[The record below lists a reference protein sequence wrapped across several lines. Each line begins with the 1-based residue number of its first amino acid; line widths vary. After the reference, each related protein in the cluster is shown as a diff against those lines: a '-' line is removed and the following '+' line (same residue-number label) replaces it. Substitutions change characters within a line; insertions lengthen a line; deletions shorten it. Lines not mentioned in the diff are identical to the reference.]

1 MGDGRLSG
9 TSTRNHRILVVDDNP
24 EIHRDFVRVLTSAA
38 KPALEALD
46 AQLFGER
53 PQRHAPAYLIESAS
67 QGEQAVEMAR
77 AAIARGEP
85 YDLAFVDARM
95 PPGMDG
101 VQTIAQLWEL
111 DHSLHVVL
119 CSAYADYGW
128 DEIAAAIGVTDRCLV
143 LRKPFDPLEVR
154 QLASALTHK
163 TELLR
168 VQTDHVA
175 RLDQLVRERTS
186 ELEAALESLRAEG
199 VHRAEM
205 ERALAHAQRMQAL
218 GQLTAG
224 IAHEINNPLLVV
236 RGHLEMIEDELDHRG
251 LDDLIRPVQATI
263 AAANR
268 IANVV
273 RDVRSFATP
282 QDGPVEPVEIAP
294 VIESALG
301 LLGAS
306 SMRGITLTRAFEA
319 VPRAQ
324 ALGRRLEQVVVNLL
338 SNASKAFPPG
348 HARAPEIRIDVFAPS
363 TTEIAIEVTDNGG
376 GIRADH
382 MPRLFDPFFTT
393 RTVGHG
399 AGLGLTV
406 SKGIVEGFGGRI
418 EVESEHGLGTT
429 VRVVLPASEAQ
440 AEPADAT
447 PAPAPP
453 PITTFVAPLD
463 VLLIDDDPAL
473 IRMLG
478 RMLGRHRTTTCT
490 SADEALQLLG
500 ERAFDIVLC
509 DIMMPGMTGAEL
521 LQHLRRTAPERAD
534 RVILMTGALL
544 GEDLGELRASM
555 TGRWLEKPFSR
566 NELEATLRRV
576 AQSFADRG

>member
-1 MGDGRLSG
+1 MSG

-301 LLGAS
+301 LLGV
-306 SMRGITLTRAFEA
+306 LPA
-319 VPRAQ
+319 V
-324 ALGRRLEQVVVNLL
+324 
-338 SNASKAFPPG
+338 
-348 HARAPEIRIDVFAPS
+348 
-363 TTEIAIEVTDNGG
+363 GG
-376 GIRADH
+376 GIADGPPAPRRFRGRAPAARNPCWSH
-382 MPRLFDPFFTT
+382 CPFPGLIGTIT
-393 RTVGHG
+393 PALRGGTSRAAPHVRGTDRRVARPPTSG
-399 AGLGLTV
+399 AGLGAWLRCPVVNGAGADRYWPVGSGGHGPFVRSHLAVRGHDDIAARRGCLRWDSCCWFARPV
-406 SKGIVEGFGGRI
+406 SAGCQRGR
-418 EVESEHGLGTT
+418 
-429 VRVVLPASEAQ
+429 
-440 AEPADAT
+440 
-447 PAPAPP
+447 
-453 PITTFVAPLD
+453 
-463 VLLIDDDPAL
+463 
-473 IRMLG
+473 
-478 RMLGRHRTTTCT
+478 
-490 SADEALQLLG
+490 
-500 ERAFDIVLC
+500 
-509 DIMMPGMTGAEL
+509 PG
-521 LQHLRRTAPERAD
+521 RRTRCGQLAGHA
-534 RVILMTGALL
+534 A
-544 GEDLGELRASM
+544 
-555 TGRWLEKPFSR
+555 
-566 NELEATLRRV
+566 RRP
-576 AQSFADRG
+576 R